1 MYAHFCMINQSC
13 QVDKSLFGRNPMRR
27 RWLRIYF
34 CSKSSWVPT
43 LYLMLHGVYVWI
55 NLSFRVISH
64 EKTMKRRSGHGFHA
78 YQMRVETRE
87 LPEQFCCTSTATPTS
102 IVNVYFRVLLG
113 NRPRCWRSAIIL
125 KESGMIELPLLTTSP
140 YVPFCLVKLV
150 LLSCM
155 VLVLGKNC
163 NLLWSS
169 IIEEI

>member
-1 MYAHFCMINQSC
+1 MYAHFCMINRSC
-13 QVDKSLFGRNPMRR
+13 QVDISLFGRNPMRR
-27 RWLRIYF
+27 RWLQINF

-64 EKTMKRRSGHGFHA
+64 EKSMKRKSKHGFHA
-78 YQMRVETRE
+78 LDEGWDLWTTWTILLYKYCYTY
-87 LPEQFCCTSTATPTS
+87 
-102 IVNVYFRVLLG
+102 IVNVYFQILLG
-113 NRPRCWRSAIIL
+113 NRPRCWRTAIIL

-163 NLLWSS
+163 SLLWSS
-169 IIEEI
+169 TIEEI